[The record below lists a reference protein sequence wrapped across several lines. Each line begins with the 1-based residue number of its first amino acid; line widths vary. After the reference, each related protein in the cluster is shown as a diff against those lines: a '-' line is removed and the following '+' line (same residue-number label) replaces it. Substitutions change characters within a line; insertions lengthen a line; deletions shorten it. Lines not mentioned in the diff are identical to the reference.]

1 MSDSGIES
9 TRVNESSEITI
20 PLRNLLALVFAT
32 GVAVMFYFQITE
44 RLNFLEH
51 NSELLTINVEANSEF
66 RTLWPRGEL
75 GSLPD
80 DAKQNRAQERM
91 NRRLGEAASS
101 GATFGL
107 ADELGGG
114 LRGLVGAQTT
124 PREEGTTQNAA
135 RERLNERLRQAL
147 LNAGR

>member
-1 MSDSGIES
+1 MSDSGVES

-51 NSELLTINVEANSEF
+51 NSELLTINVEQNSEF

-80 DAKQNRAQERM
+80 DAEQNLRLTYLEELVRELR
-91 NRRLGEAASS
+91 NELDRLG
-101 GATFGL
+101 
-107 ADELGGG
+107 
-114 LRGLVGAQTT
+114 
-124 PREEGTTQNAA
+124 N
-135 RERLNERLRQAL
+135 
-147 LNAGR
+147 